1 MNCIGTYDGTIFYN
15 PANKFCIVN
24 VKTADQSVPAEARSN
39 RRYKDHLIRFTAVG
53 YEIPR
58 TDAVELELM
67 VNGQRASMVSSSR
80 WSSGVKLCPEQKTA

>member
-15 PANKFCIVN
+15 PANKFCIIS

-39 RRYKDHLIRFTAVG
+39 W
-53 YEIPR
+53 
-58 TDAVELELM
+58 M
-67 VNGQRASMVSSSR
+67 VNGQKASMVSSSR